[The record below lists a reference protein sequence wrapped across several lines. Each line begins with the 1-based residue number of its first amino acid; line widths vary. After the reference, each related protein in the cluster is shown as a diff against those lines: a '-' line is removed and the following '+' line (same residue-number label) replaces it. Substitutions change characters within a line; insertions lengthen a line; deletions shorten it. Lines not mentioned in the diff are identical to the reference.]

1 LSADF
6 SINIRVYYE
15 DTDLGGV
22 VYYAN
27 YLKFMERAR
36 TDYLRQAGID
46 QSQLLREARRM
57 FVVSKASIEYLL
69 PAGLDD
75 CLTVTAKVERVRRA
89 SLLFSQACWRSK
101 PSAEDSAAGD
111 CRERGELLTTGS
123 VMVACLDADTR
134 KPCAI
139 PHNLKMVLDR

>member
-1 LSADF
+1 LSAEF

-46 QSQLLREARRM
+46 QAQLLRDARRM
-57 FVVSKASIEYLL
+57 FVVTQASIDYLV

-75 CLTVTAKVERVRRA
+75 WLTVTAKVERVRRA
-89 SLLFSQACWRSK
+89 SLLFSQECWRS
-101 PSAEDSAAGD
+101 DQSAAGQAGSD
-111 CRERGELLTTGS
+111 SCERGELLTTGT
-123 VMVACLDADTR
+123 VMVACLDADSR

-139 PHNLKMVLDR
+139 PQNLKMVLDR